1 MGEDMCS
8 GELRS
13 DLMLRLREGR
23 CGEVEEQDWE
33 GKEHPPLDILE
44 TTRGKTKKM
53 SEFEHHHFC
62 NYYTVYIIIFSSMFD
77 SISFDH
83 IVLLIYIL

>member
-23 CGEVEEQDWE
+23 CEEVEEQD
-33 GKEHPPLDILE
+33 
-44 TTRGKTKKM
+44 
-53 SEFEHHHFC
+53 
-62 NYYTVYIIIFSSMFD
+62 
-77 SISFDH
+77 
-83 IVLLIYIL
+83 

>member
-1 MGEDMCS
+1 MCS

-13 DLMLRLREGR
+13 DLMLREGR

-44 TTRGKTKKM
+44 TTGGETKKM
-53 SEFEHHHFC
+53 FEHHRHQLCAIIPYFIHVEVP
-62 NYYTVYIIIFSSMFD
+62 YHILRSLPWVYMRPMG
-77 SISFDH
+77 
-83 IVLLIYIL
+83 LLS

>member
-44 TTRGKTKKM
+44 TTRGKTK
-53 SEFEHHHFC
+53 E
-62 NYYTVYIIIFSSMFD
+62 NA
-77 SISFDH
+77 
-83 IVLLIYIL
+83 

>member
-23 CGEVEEQDWE
+23 CGEDEEQVCE
-33 GKEHPPLDILE
+33 GKEHPPLHILE
-44 TTRGKTKKM
+44 TAIG
-53 SEFEHHHFC
+53 C
-62 NYYTVYIIIFSSMFD
+62 YIIILTPKCK
-77 SISFDH
+77 ICH
-83 IVLLIYIL
+83 INTELTETN

>member
-1 MGEDMCS
+1 MGEGMSS

-23 CGEVEEQDWE
+23 CGELEV

-44 TTRGKTKKM
+44 IAGGGNKRKVQG
-53 SEFEHHHFC
+53 C
-62 NYYTVYIIIFSSMFD
+62 YYDYD
-77 SISFDH
+77 
-83 IVLLIYIL
+83 YCCCYYYC